1 MKKIVSLF
9 VFVLAVFLLSSFTI
23 KQNTLTKKPVQQ
35 KELIAKGKALFT
47 SKTCTTCHK
56 VDTKLVGPA
65 LKTIA
70 KTYAAKKGDLLKFFK
85 GESKSIVDPVMAAIM
100 EANIQ
105 AITKPMK
112 DADLKALKAYIE
124 STIK

>member
-9 VFVLAVFLLSSFTI
+9 VFVLAVFLLSSFTN

-47 SKTCTTCHK
+47 AKTCTTCHK

-100 EANIQ
+100 EANVQ

>member
-1 MKKIVSLF
+1 MKKIATVL
-9 VFVLAVFLLSSFTI
+9 VFVLAGFMFSSFTNT
-23 KQNTLTKKPVQQ
+23 QNTITKKPVQQ

-47 SKTCTTCHK
+47 AKTCTACHK

-65 LKTIA
+65 VQTIA

-85 GESKSIVDPVMAAIM
+85 GESKAIVDPVMAAIM
-100 EANIQ
+100 DANVQ

-112 DADLKALKAYIE
+112 DADLKALVAYIK
-124 STIK
+124 STVK